1 MRSIDPPGRRAIA
14 RKLAPRMPGGY
25 VPHLPTVKQTAFLIL
40 DDLEVF
46 YGGAAGG
53 GKSDALLMAA
63 LQYVDVPGYAAIL
76 FRRTFT
82 DLELPGGLLDRG
94 KEWLGGSDARLVDR
108 SHTWHFP
115 SGATLTFGY
124 LATEQDKYR
133 YKSAEFQ
140 FVGFDELTQLS
151 ESQYR
156 YLFSRLRR
164 PSGLIDG
171 DPLSKV
177 PLRVRS
183 ASNPGDRGHAW
194 VKARFIP
201 RYRTEDGDFVGLIDA
216 ERRRAEGE
224 AIETIFPVDEQTG
237 RRRIF
242 IRAKLADN
250 PHLDQDSYRENLRRL
265 DPLEAA
271 RLEAGDWDV
280 TEGGRMFAREKAKIL
295 AAAPSSVRRWC
306 RAWDFAATEADE
318 SKDPDYT
325 VGTKIGVDDQGRIIV
340 ADVIRG
346 RYGPAG
352 VERLVIATAE
362 LDGRRGCMVR
372 LEQEP
377 GSSGK
382 AVAQR
387 FVKQL
392 LRGYDVKART
402 STGPK
407 PVRAINFAAQWEA
420 GNVYL
425 VRGAWNATYLDE
437 MDAFPT
443 IAEGVHDDQVDSSV
457 LGFEETVG
465 YKRRMRAL
473 GVSNTAA

>member
-1 MRSIDPPGRRAIA
+1 
-14 RKLAPRMPGGY
+14 MPGGY
-25 VPHLPTVKQTAFLIL
+25 VPHVPTVKQTAFLVL

-63 LQYVDVPGYAAIL
+63 LQYIDVPGYAAIL
-76 FRRTFT
+76 FRRTYT
-82 DLELPGGLLDRG
+82 DLELPGGLLDRAR
-94 KEWLGGSDARLVDR
+94 EWLGGTDARWNDR

-115 SGATLTFGY
+115 AGSSLSFGF
-124 LATEQDKYR
+124 LATEADKYR

-140 FVGFDELTQLS
+140 MVGFDELTQFS

-156 YLFSRLRR
+156 YLFSRVRR
-164 PSGLIDG
+164 PSGLVDE
-171 DPLSKV
+171 DPLAHV
-177 PLRVRS
+177 PLRIRG

-194 VKARFIP
+194 VKARFVP
-201 RYRTEDGDFVGLIDA
+201 GHRTAEGDAVGLVEA
-216 ERRRAEGE
+216 ERLRAAGE
-224 AIETIFPVDEQTG
+224 AIETIYPIDEVSH

-250 PHLDQDSYRENLRRL
+250 PHLDQESYRENLMRL
-265 DPLEAA
+265 EPLEAA

-280 TEGGRMFAREKAKIL
+280 TEGGRMFAREKVKIL
-295 AAAPSSVRRWC
+295 AEAPSDVRRWC

-318 SKDPDYT
+318 SVDPDYT
-325 VGTKIGVDDQGRIIV
+325 VGTKVGVDSAGRIIV
-340 ADVIRG
+340 ADVVRG
-346 RYGPAG
+346 RWAYDV
-352 VERLVIATAE
+352 VEALVVSTAE
-362 LDGRRGCMVR
+362 VDGRKETMVR

-382 AVAQR
+382 AVGAR
-387 FVKQL
+387 YVKQL
-392 LRGYDVKART
+392 LRGYDAKAVL

-407 PVRAINFAAQWEA
+407 PVRAINFAAQWA
-420 GNVYL
+420 VGNVYL
-425 VRGAWNATYLDE
+425 VRGAWNAAYLDE
-437 MDAFPT
+437 LDAFPT

-465 YKRRMRAL
+465 YKKRMRAL
-473 GVSNTAA
+473 GVRTSAA

>member
-1 MRSIDPPGRRAIA
+1 
-14 RKLAPRMPGGY
+14 MPSGY
-25 VPHLPTVKQTAFLIL
+25 VPHVPTIKQTAFLVL
-40 DDLEVF
+40 NELEVF

-63 LQYVDVPGYAAIL
+63 LQFVDVPGYAAIL

-82 DLELPGGLLDRG
+82 DLSLPGGLLERAEGWLRG
-94 KEWLGGSDARLVDR
+94 TDARWAGLTHSWV
-108 SHTWHFP
+108 FP
-115 SGATLTFGY
+115 SGASLSFGY
-124 LATEQDKYR
+124 LATEADKYR

-140 FVGFDELTQLS
+140 FVGFDEGTQFS

-164 PSGLIDG
+164 PSGLTDA
-171 DPLSKV
+171 DPLAKV
-177 PLRVRS
+177 PLRMRM

-201 RYRTEDGDFVGLIDA
+201 RHRVAETGDFVGLVEA
-216 ERRRAEGE
+216 ERAQERGE
-224 AIETIFPVDEQTG
+224 AIETIYPLDDQTG

-242 IRAKLADN
+242 IRAKLSDN

-280 TEGGRMFAREKAKIL
+280 SEGGKMFDRTKVKII
-295 AAAPSSVRRWC
+295 AEAPKTVRRWC

-318 SKDPDYT
+318 GDDPDYT
-325 VGTKIGVDDQGRIIV
+325 VGTKIGVDVDGRIIV

-346 RYGPAG
+346 RWGPHA
-352 VERLVIATAE
+352 VETLVVGTAE
-362 LDGRRGCMVR
+362 LDGRRECMVR

-382 AVAQR
+382 AVAKR
-387 FVKQL
+387 YVVQL
-392 LRGYDVKART
+392 LRGYDAKART

-407 PVRAINFAAQWEA
+407 PVRATNFAAQWEA

-425 VRGAWNATYLDE
+425 VRGAWNASYLDE
-437 MDAFPT
+437 HDAFPT
-443 IAEGVHDDQVDSSV
+443 VAEGVHDDQVDSSV

-465 YKRRMRAL
+465 YRRKMRAL
-473 GVSNTAA
+473 GVRSSAA

>member
-1 MRSIDPPGRRAIA
+1 
-14 RKLAPRMPGGY
+14 MPGGY
-25 VPHLPTVKQTAFLIL
+25 VSHVPTTKQTAFLIL

-82 DLELPGGLLDRG
+82 DLELPGGLLDRA
-94 KEWLGGSDARLVDR
+94 KEWLGGSDARWNDR
-108 SHTWHFP
+108 SHTWSFP
-115 SGATLTFGY
+115 AGSTLTFGY
-124 LATEQDKYR
+124 LQTEQDKYR

-140 FVGFDELTQLS
+140 MVGFDEGTQFS
-151 ESQYR
+151 ETQYR

-164 PSGLIDG
+164 PSGLVDA
-171 DPLSKV
+171 DPLARV
-177 PLRVRS
+177 PIRMRM

-201 RYRTEDGDFVGLIDA
+201 RHRTTAGDYVGLVEAD
-216 ERRRAEGE
+216 RLRAEGE
-224 AIETIFPVDEQTG
+224 PIETSFPIDEQTG

-250 PHLDQDSYRENLRRL
+250 PHLDQVSYRENLRRL

-280 TEGGRMFAREKAKIL
+280 TEGGRMFAREKATIIPT
-295 AAAPSSVRRWC
+295 APTTVRRWC
-306 RAWDFAATEADE
+306 RAWDFAATEATGTN
-318 SKDPDYT
+318 DPDYT
-325 VGTKIGVDDQGRIIV
+325 AGVKIGVDADGRIIV
-340 ADVIRG
+340 GDVIRG
-346 RYGPAG
+346 RYAYDT
-352 VERLVIATAE
+352 VEKLVVATAE
-362 LDGRRGCMVR
+362 LDGRKECMVR

-382 AVAQR
+382 ALGRR
-387 FVKQL
+387 FVVQL
-392 LRGYDVKART
+392 LRGFDGKAIP
-402 STGPK
+402 STGAK
-407 PVRAINFAAQWEA
+407 PVRAINFAAQWAA

-425 VRGAWNATYLDE
+425 VRGAWNAAYLDE
-437 MDAFPT
+437 LDAFPT
-443 IAEGVHDDQVDSSV
+443 IAEGVHDDQVDASV
-457 LGFEETVG
+457 LGFDETVG
-465 YKRRMRAL
+465 YKRKMRAL
-473 GVSNTAA
+473 GVRSSAA